1 MVSTDD
7 YVMSVTSK
15 MISYRG
21 ANVSKHAL
29 LI

>member
-21 ANVSKHAL
+21 AILSEHAL
-29 LI
+29 LS

>member
-1 MVSTDD
+1 MVSADD

-15 MISYRG
+15 MISHRE
-21 ANVSKHAL
+21 VSLSEHAL

>member
-15 MISYRG
+15 VISHRR
-21 ANVSKHAL
+21 ASLIEHAL

>member
-15 MISYRG
+15 LISQRG
-21 ANVSKHAL
+21 VSLSEHAL

>member
-15 MISYRG
+15 MISHRG
-21 ANVSKHAL
+21 VSLSDHAL
-29 LI
+29 VI

>member
-7 YVMSVTSK
+7 YVISVTSK
-15 MISYRG
+15 MISHRG
-21 ANVSKHAL
+21 VSLSEHAL

>member
-15 MISYRG
+15 TISHRG
-21 ANVSKHAL
+21 AILSEHAL